1 MQTES
6 EVALIKGKI
15 VGGVIALTTRT
26 FILQLI
32 SFFSTFI
39 LTVLLSPA
47 VFGVYFLVTAVI
59 SFLTY
64 FSDIG
69 LPAAL
74 IQKKSAPP
82 RLDLVTVFT
91 IQQTLVGAFVLLLF
105 IFTPQVTA
113 FYHLS
118 AKGAFL
124 LRALAVSFFLSSLK
138 TIPSVILERRL
149 EFGKLVI
156 PQVLETLM

>member
-32 SFFSTFI
+32 SFFATFI

-69 LPAAL
+69 LAAAL
-74 IQKKSAPP
+74 IQKKSEPT
-82 RLDLVTVFT
+82 RQDLVTVFT
-91 IQQTLVGAFVLLLF
+91 IQQTLVGAFVVLLI
-105 IFTPQVTA
+105 IFTPQVIA
-113 FYHLS
+113 FY
-118 AKGAFL
+118 
-124 LRALAVSFFLSSLK
+124 
-138 TIPSVILERRL
+138 RL
-149 EFGKLVI
+149 NT
-156 PQVLETLM
+156 Q

>member
-69 LPAAL
+69 LAAAL
-74 IQKKSAPP
+74 IQKKSEPT
-82 RLDLVTVFT
+82 RQDLVTVFT
-91 IQQTLVGAFVLLLF
+91 IQQSLVGAFVLLIF
-105 IFTPQVTA
+105 ILTPQVID
-113 FYHLS
+113 FYRLS
-118 AKGAFL
+118 AQGAFL
-124 LRALAVSFFLSSLK
+124 LRVLAVSFFLSSLK
-138 TIPSVILERRL
+138 TVPSVILERRL
-149 EFGKLVI
+149 EFGISVYH
-156 PQVLETLM
+156 QQQS